1 MLGTRT
7 YHAQL
12 VTPAGVKFDGQ
23 VDYVRLPGVDGYFGV
38 MADHAPLIAALAPG
52 RIVVTPGQGARQ
64 VYAAGGGVVEIND
77 NKLVAL
83 VDTLE
88 TPEEIDLARAREAAE
103 RARDRLAGPR
113 RGEID
118 PARAEAALARALV
131 RLKVASEH
139 GRVSEKTEE

>member
-1 MLGTRT
+1 MLGART
-7 YHAQL
+7 YQAQL
-12 VTPAGVKFDGQ
+12 VTPAGVKFEGQ
-23 VDYVRLPGVDGYFGV
+23 VDYLRLPGVDGYFGV
-38 MADHAPLIAALAPG
+38 MADHAPLIAALVPG
-52 RIVVTPGQGARQ
+52 RIVVTPEQGRQ
-64 VYAAGGGVVEIND
+64 VVYAGGGGVVEVKD

-103 RARDRLAGPR
+103 RARALLAGK
-113 RGEID
+113 RGAELD

-139 GRVSEKTEE
+139 GRVNEKREE